1 MIRRALLFLLA
12 LVLAAG
18 GVACGGDDDSS
29 EDASPDETEAP
40 DDEATTDGDEAPD
53 PSDDASGDAADQFG
67 VDREFTGDGSEPFCT
82 EVGELQD
89 QELAGDAA
97 EIEDAEYAAAM
108 AAITPPD
115 EIAAEWANL
124 HTVLQ
129 QMADDTSGDPLG
141 SMSQEELDAWG
152 ESGQIVAAYLADV
165 CGLTGGA

>member
-40 DDEATTDGDEAPD
+40 EDDATGEDDEAPD
-53 PSDDASGDAADQFG
+53 ATDDAGDAADQFG
-67 VDREFTGDGSEPFCT
+67 VDREFSGEGSEPFCT

-89 QELAGDAA
+89 QELGGDPA
-97 EIEDAEYAAAM
+97 EMQDAEYAAAM

-115 EIAAEWANL
+115 EIAEEWANL

-141 SMSQEELDAWG
+141 TMSQEELDAWG

-165 CGLTGGA
+165 CGMTGGA